1 MDKYKSKSIQL
12 NAILNGFKTILTI
25 IFPLITYPYAARLL
39 GAANIGKVDFS
50 NSIVS
55 YFVLIA
61 GLGIATYAV
70 REGAYF
76 RNDDEKLSR
85 FSSEVFSINVISTIL
100 ALILL
105 ALFVVFFKRINTYS
119 DLILIQSIM
128 IIGNLVGVNWLFS
141 IVEDYLY
148 ITVRTLIVYILAIIL
163 MFVFVRNKDDY
174 LFYAA
179 TTVIANAGA
188 NFFSFFHARKY
199 VKIRFTLHLN
209 LNYHIKPIMI
219 LFLTTIT
226 ATIYV
231 NSDKTLIGL
240 INGDYYVGLYSIAVN
255 VYTILKNTLAAVI
268 LVALPRMTSFI
279 ARGDAEEYHML
290 SDKLLKV
297 TILLLFPIV
306 CGIIVTAPHVVVL
319 IGGIKY
325 ADASLS
331 LQILSLSL
339 IFATLAI
346 YFTNVVLLP
355 YKLEKVNLVASAIS
369 AIVNIV
375 INLFILKYFQQNGA
389 AVTTLIAEFLMFII
403 EYYYAKRYIKFNLSK
418 RFITS
423 ILLGCIS
430 IFIVG
435 YIISTFFKGMFVVL
449 FLEIVLG
456 AISYGL
462 ILLVLKNEMFMA
474 MLNVV
479 LDKLKVSH

>member
-39 GAANIGKVDFS
+39 GASNIGKVDFS

-55 YFVLIA
+55 YFILIA

-105 ALFVVFFKRINTYS
+105 AIFVVFFKRINTYS

-199 VKIRFTLHLN
+199 VKIRFTLRLN

-355 YKLEKVNLVASAIS
+355 YKLEKVNLIASAIS

>member
-199 VKIRFTLHLN
+199 VKIRFTLRLN

-355 YKLEKVNLVASAIS
+355 YKLEKVNLIASAIS

-375 INLFILKYFQQNGA
+375 INLFILKLFQQNGA

-418 RFITS
+418 RFIAS
-423 ILLGCIS
+423 ILLGCTS

-435 YIISTFFKGMFVVL
+435 YLISTLFKGMLVVL

>member
-1 MDKYKSKSIQL
+1 
-12 NAILNGFKTILTI
+12 
-25 IFPLITYPYAARLL
+25 
-39 GAANIGKVDFS
+39 
-50 NSIVS
+50 
-55 YFVLIA
+55 
-61 GLGIATYAV
+61 
-70 REGAYF
+70 
-76 RNDDEKLSR
+76 
-85 FSSEVFSINVISTIL
+85 
-100 ALILL
+100 
-105 ALFVVFFKRINTYS
+105 
-119 DLILIQSIM
+119 
-128 IIGNLVGVNWLFS
+128 
-141 IVEDYLY
+141 
-148 ITVRTLIVYILAIIL
+148 

-339 IFATLAI
+339 IFATFAI

-355 YKLEKVNLVASAIS
+355 YKLEKVNLIASAIS

-389 AVTTLIAEFLMFII
+389 AVTTLIAEFLMFVI

-435 YIISTFFKGMFVVL
+435 YIISTFFKGMLVVL

>member
-1 MDKYKSKSIQL
+1 M
-12 NAILNGFKTILTI
+12 
-25 IFPLITYPYAARLL
+25 ITYPYAARLL

-105 ALFVVFFKRINTYS
+105 AIFVVFFKRINTYS

-279 ARGDAEEYHML
+279 ASGDSKKYHVL
-290 SDKLLKV
+290 ADKLLKV

-306 CGIIVTAPHVVVL
+306 CGIMVTAPHVVVL

-331 LQILSLSL
+331 LQILCLSL

-355 YKLEKVNLVASAIS
+355 YKLEKVNLIASAIS

-375 INLFILKYFQQNGA
+375 INLFILKLFQQNGA
-389 AVTTLIAEFLMFII
+389 AATTLIAEFLMFII

-449 FLEIVLG
+449 FLEIVIG

>member
-1 MDKYKSKSIQL
+1 MDKYKNKSIQL

-105 ALFVVFFKRINTYS
+105 AIFVVFFKRINTYS

-279 ARGDAEEYHML
+279 ASGDSKEYHVL
-290 SDKLLKV
+290 ADKLLKV

-306 CGIIVTAPHVVVL
+306 CGIMVTAPHVVVL

-331 LQILSLSL
+331 LQILCLSL

-355 YKLEKVNLVASAIS
+355 YKLEKVNLIASAIS

-375 INLFILKYFQQNGA
+375 INLFILKLFQQNGA
-389 AVTTLIAEFLMFII
+389 AATTLIAEFLMFII

>member
-39 GAANIGKVDFS
+39 GASNIGKVDFS

-199 VKIRFTLHLN
+199 VKIRFTLRLN

-339 IFATLAI
+339 IFATFAI

-355 YKLEKVNLVASAIS
+355 YKLEKVNLIASAIS
-369 AIVNIV
+369 AVVNIV

-389 AVTTLIAEFLMFII
+389 AVTTLIAEFLMFVI

-423 ILLGCIS
+423 ILLGCTS
-430 IFIVG
+430 IFVVG
-435 YIISTFFKGMFVVL
+435 YLISTFFKGMLVVL

>member
-39 GAANIGKVDFS
+39 GASNIGKVDFS

-105 ALFVVFFKRINTYS
+105 AIFVVFFKRINTYS

-199 VKIRFTLHLN
+199 VKIRFTLRLN

-339 IFATLAI
+339 IFATFAI

-355 YKLEKVNLVASAIS
+355 YKLEKVNLIASAIS

>member
-39 GAANIGKVDFS
+39 GASNIGKVDFS

-55 YFVLIA
+55 YFILIA

-105 ALFVVFFKRINTYS
+105 AIFVVFFKRINTYS

-199 VKIRFTLHLN
+199 VKIRFTLRLN

-279 ARGDAEEYHML
+279 ASGDSKEYHVL
-290 SDKLLKV
+290 ADKLLKV

-306 CGIIVTAPHVVVL
+306 CGIMVTAPHVVVL

-331 LQILSLSL
+331 LQILCLSL

-355 YKLEKVNLVASAIS
+355 YKLEKVNLIASAIS

>member
-1 MDKYKSKSIQL
+1 MDKYKNKSIQL
-12 NAILNGFKTILTI
+12 NAVLNGLKTVLTI

-39 GAANIGKVDFS
+39 GASNLGKVDFS

-55 YFVLIA
+55 YFILIA

-76 RNDDEKLSR
+76 RNDDAKLSK
-85 FSSEVFSINVISTIL
+85 FSSEVFSINVISTAI

-105 ALFVVFFKRINTYS
+105 ALFVLFFKRINSYA
-119 DLILIQSIM
+119 DLIFIQSIM

-174 LFYAA
+174 LYYAA

-199 VKIRFTLHLN
+199 VKIHFTLHLN

-240 INGDYYVGLYSIAVN
+240 INGDYYVGLYGVAVN

-268 LVALPRMTSFI
+268 LVTLPRLTSYV
-279 ARGDAEEYHML
+279 ANGDSRDYHLL

-297 TILLLFPIV
+297 TVLLLFPIV
-306 CGIIVTAPHVVVL
+306 CGIIVTAPAVVVL
-319 IGGIKY
+319 IGGSKY
-325 ADASLS
+325 SDASLS

-346 YFTNVVLLP
+346 YITNVVLLP
-355 YKLEKVNLVASAIS
+355 YKLEKVNLFASIIS
-369 AIVNIV
+369 AVVNIV
-375 INLFILKYFQQNGA
+375 LNLFILRFFQQNGA
-389 AVTTLIAEFLMFII
+389 AFTTLIAEILMFAI
-403 EYYYAKRYIKFNLSK
+403 ECYYARRYIRFNVSK
-418 RFITS
+418 RFIYS
-423 ILLGCIS
+423 LILGCAS
-430 IFIVG
+430 IFGVS
-435 YIISTFFKGMFVVL
+435 YIISRIVNGMFIVL
-449 FLEIVLG
+449 LLEIVFCTFSYF
-456 AISYGL
+456 AILY
-462 ILLVLKNEMFMA
+462 ILKNEVFLT

-479 LDKLKVSH
+479 LEKINIRK

>member
-1 MDKYKSKSIQL
+1 
-12 NAILNGFKTILTI
+12 
-25 IFPLITYPYAARLL
+25 
-39 GAANIGKVDFS
+39 
-50 NSIVS
+50 
-55 YFVLIA
+55 
-61 GLGIATYAV
+61 
-70 REGAYF
+70 
-76 RNDDEKLSR
+76 
-85 FSSEVFSINVISTIL
+85 
-100 ALILL
+100 
-105 ALFVVFFKRINTYS
+105 
-119 DLILIQSIM
+119 M

-199 VKIRFTLHLN
+199 VKIRFTLRLN

-355 YKLEKVNLVASAIS
+355 YKLEKVNLIASAIS
-369 AIVNIV
+369 AVVNIV